1 MGQVPP
7 RPLNIVFLGSWPP
20 IPGIS
25 TYCVACVRSLAEF
38 VTVHVLT
45 FSRMYPDWLYPQ
57 GPVPNDLTFPTT
69 ESSAVRIDRR
79 LAWYN
84 PFGWIWSG
92 LFTKGDLL
100 HVQCWS
106 LPLAPVLATVMFC
119 FRLRGKRCVLTA
131 HNLAGHDK
139 KFAYRWMTAILIR
152 LSNAVIT
159 HLPHPPEW
167 FSKLS
172 LRATGQAPVYIPH
185 GVLDVYEEA
194 AKRRPSDAPLLPEN
208 ARAILFFGAI
218 RPYKGL
224 DTLLEAFDLVADKIP
239 DVHLIIAGRLWEP
252 WERYESLIR
261 GRSWRDRVIF
271 RLDYI
276 PTAEVARYFDAAD
289 LVVLPY
295 KQFESQSGVALSAA
309 GMKKPMIVTNVGGL
323 PNLQSEEQYVVPP
336 GDAARLATAIE
347 MAMTQPGELARLK
360 RVTEQAASTHSWR
373 EAAERTIEVYRD
385 VLVSKKAKSEVL

>member
-7 RPLNIVFLGSWPP
+7 RQMKVVFLGSWPP
-20 IPGIS
+20 TPGIS
-25 TYCVACVRSLAEF
+25 TYCVACVRSLAAF
-38 VTVHVLT
+38 VYVHVLT
-45 FSRMYPDWLYPQ
+45 FSHMYPDWLYPR
-57 GPVPNDLTFPTT
+57 GPVPNDVTFPKTD
-69 ESSAVRIDRR
+69 SPNVRVERR

-92 LFTKGDLL
+92 LSVKGDLL

-106 LPLAPVLATVMFC
+106 LPLGPVLATVMLC

-139 KFAYRWMTAILIR
+139 RFAYRWMTALLIR
-152 LSNAVIT
+152 LSHAVIT
-159 HLPHPPEW
+159 HLRYPPEW
-167 FSKLS
+167 FSKLAI
-172 LRATGQAPVYIPH
+172 RATGQAPIYVPH
-185 GVLDVYEEA
+185 GVLDLYEESA
-194 AKRRPSDAPLLPEN
+194 NRRPSDAPLLPEG
-208 ARAILFFGAI
+208 ARGILFFGAI

-224 DTLLEAFDLVADKIP
+224 DTLLEAFDLIADKIP

-252 WERYESLIR
+252 WDRYESLINE
-261 GRSWRDRVIF
+261 RSWRDRVIF

-295 KQFESQSGVALSAA
+295 KKFESQSGVALSAA

-323 PNLQSEEQYVVPP
+323 PNLQTDERYVVPP
-336 GDAARLATAIE
+336 CDAPRLAAAIE
-347 MAMTQPGELARLK
+347 KAMTTPGELARMK
-360 RVTEQAASTHSWR
+360 KVTEQTAAAHSWE
-373 EAAERTIEVYRD
+373 EAAERMIEVYRN
-385 VLVSKKAKSEVL
+385 VLVSKKTRSEVL